1 MHKRN
6 GIYYVRI
13 NGRRMST
20 GEKSKRKAEKWAQA
34 ERERQADPER
44 AARRGYYLF
53 ECLDDW
59 IETRRLIE
67 RAPDTIAF
75 YEKRARAVLRF
86 FGATMLVSE
95 LDHKEGQRFI
105 KERSEQVSPKTVLM
119 ELNVLRPSLKL
130 ALRRGLTLVH
140 PDAIFPAGFSAKYKP
155 STRWLTWCEA
165 GQLLIA
171 AKGSSARGTEG
182 HRRAQ
187 IAFSLATGGR
197 VEEVDR
203 AQPEDIDFANNR
215 VWMRGTKTTRSAAFV
230 PILPGLRWML
240 ELAQSQMP
248 FRPWSS
254 TNGSRDLRKWCKA
267 AGIEP
272 VTRRGLRKTTAQW
285 LAQIGCDPGLVSTF
299 LRNSK
304 VVAAEVYARLAAPE
318 LREAILRRVER

>member
-1 MHKRN
+1 
-6 GIYYVRI
+6 
-13 NGRRMST
+13 
-20 GEKSKRKAEKWAQA
+20 
-34 ERERQADPER
+34 
-44 AARRGYYLF
+44 
-53 ECLDDW
+53 
-59 IETRRLIE
+59 
-67 RAPDTIAF
+67 
-75 YEKRARAVLRF
+75 
-86 FGATMLVSE
+86 MLVSE

-130 ALRRGLTLVH
+130 ALQRGLTLVH

-165 GQLLIA
+165 GQLLDA
-171 AKGSSARGTEG
+171 AKGHRKATRG
-182 HRRAQ
+182 HRQAQ

-215 VWMRGTKTTRSAAFV
+215 VWMRGTKTTRSAAYI

-240 ELAQSQMP
+240 ELAQPQMP